1 MEGLTLF
8 KIGQFIILLTFAV
21 FISDFRKKGGMVPL
35 INGKLT
41 LSMRF
46 CYPVLICG
54 CGFVIATLKL
64 LLPLDFVA
72 LTVTLLGTFLVV
84 KAKIDLG
91 KYHTWAGYHF
101 KATKLVTEGIYT
113 FIRHPIYTGVYVF
126 ILGGLLI
133 SIPNLGVISAK
144 ILYTPWFVTYIG
156 LAALAYMMALI
167 PIIASRE
174 TALLLQQFGDEFLE
188 YQQQVHAFLPLR
200 IFKG

>member
-1 MEGLTLF
+1 MEGLILF
-8 KIGQFIILLTFAV
+8 KVAQFIILLTFAV
-21 FISDFRKKGGMVPL
+21 SISDIRNKKGMVPL

-54 CGFVIATLKL
+54 CGFVIATLNL
-64 LLPLDFVA
+64 LLPLDFAA
-72 LTVTLLGTFLVV
+72 LAVTLLGTSLVV

-101 KATKLVTEGIYT
+101 EATKLVTEGIYT
-113 FIRHPIYTGVYVF
+113 FIRHPIYTGVYIF

-133 SIPNLGVISAK
+133 SIPNLGVISTR

-156 LAALAYMMALI
+156 LAALVYMMALI

-200 IFKG
+200 KFK